1 MVESDYGKGRV
12 LAETNEWIIHDNSA
26 NGSDTEFAI
35 LKTDDHYE
43 IVNEM
48 ELQTS

>member
-12 LAETNEWIIHDNSA
+12 LAVTSEWIIHDNTA

-35 LKTDDHYE
+35 LKSDDHYALVE
-43 IVNEM
+43 TFEF
-48 ELQTS
+48 QAS